1 MDLFEPRPYL
11 SLFEFN
17 SLIRS
22 AITYSL
28 PDLYWIVAEIADAR
42 VTQRNHC
49 YLELIEKEGETVK
62 AQNRA
67 TIWSSSFRLLST
79 KFEGSTGERL
89 KKGMKVL
96 LCVEVSFHEVHGLSL
111 SVKDI
116 DPTYSLG
123 EMARRKRDTIERLV
137 AEGIMDLNRILAL
150 PLVPQRIAIVS
161 SPTAA
166 GYGDFLNHLERN
178 PWGFRFATSL
188 FAAAMQ
194 GVEAVAS
201 MTGALERVRT
211 RRDLF
216 DVVVMVRGGGSQ
228 ADLSSF
234 DSYDLAAEVARFPL
248 PVITGIGHERD
259 DSVVDMVA
267 HRRMKTP
274 TAVAEFLVARVSAFA
289 ERLGDMETRIARLT
303 DAAVRERRY
312 ELAGIEQRLSQGL
325 RRLFVTIQ
333 FGLMNRERDLHEA
346 LKHSLIKHCGRL
358 DGVAVSLKYSSEQLL
373 AGAREKLFGL
383 RNALRRQLTHE
394 LKHQESRIERIEQ
407 AVRLLDPQ
415 NVLRRGFS
423 ITYLEGKALRDACL
437 VEAGR
442 LISTR
447 LQRGELTSRVEGSNE
462 ERDEGDLHP
471 GDYGT

>member
-1 MDLFEPRPYL
+1 MDLFEPKPYL

-28 PDLYWIVAEIADAR
+28 PDLYWVVAEIADVR

-49 YLELIEKEGETVK
+49 YLELIEKERETVK
-62 AQNRA
+62 AQSRA
-67 TIWSSSFRLLST
+67 TIWSSAFGLLST
-79 KFEGSTGERL
+79 KFEGATGERL
-89 KKGMKVL
+89 KRGMKVL
-96 LCVEVSFHEVHGLSL
+96 LCVEVGFHEVYGLSL
-111 SVKDI
+111 SVRDI

-123 EMARRKRDTIERLV
+123 EMARRKGEAIQRLV
-137 AEGIMDLNRILAL
+137 AEGIMDRNKILAL
-150 PLVPQRIAIVS
+150 PLVPQRIAIIS

-166 GYGDFLNHLERN
+166 GYGDFLNHLEHN
-178 PWGFRFATSL
+178 PRGFRFTTTL

-194 GVEAVAS
+194 GAEAVAS
-201 MTGALERVRT
+201 MTGALERVRM

-234 DSYDLAAEVARFPL
+234 DAYDLAAEVARFPL

-274 TAVAEFLVARVSAFA
+274 TAVAEFLVGRVSAFA
-289 ERLGDMETRIARLT
+289 ERLAEMEKRIARLT
-303 DAAVRERRY
+303 EGAVRERRY
-312 ELAGIEQRLSQGL
+312 ELVGIAQRVSQGL
-325 RRLFVTIQ
+325 RRLLLAVQ
-333 FGLMNRERDLHEA
+333 YGLMNRERDLHEA
-346 LKHSLIKHCGRL
+346 LKHSLIIHRRRL
-358 DGVAVSLKYSSEQLL
+358 DGTVVSLRYPPERLL
-373 AGAREKLFGL
+373 AGASEKLAGL
-383 RNALRRQLTHE
+383 RNTLRGQVTHE
-394 LKHQESRIERIEQ
+394 LRHQGSRIERIEQ
-407 AVRLLDPQ
+407 AVRLLDPE

-423 ITYLEGKALRDACL
+423 ITYVEGKALRDARL
-437 VEAGR
+437 VEAGL
-442 LISTR
+442 LIRTR
-447 LQRGELTSRVEGSNE
+447 LHRGELTSRVEGRDE
-462 ERDEGDLHP
+462 EGDEGDLHP